1 MPLRGKA
8 KRDYQREYMRKV
20 RGLTNEP
27 TSNLNVRPD
36 VQLSVIPNTRY
47 TLPHFGEVKSRHY
60 ARLFFDSIGA
70 NHGS

>member
-1 MPLRGKA
+1 MKYQSLQRRKQRA
-8 KRDYQREYMRKV
+8 K
-20 RGLTNEP
+20 
-27 TSNLNVRPD
+27 SNVDTTQIRQD
-36 VQLSVIPNTRY
+36 SVIPNTRY